1 MKILF
6 IVQGEG
12 RGHMTQALALE
23 HVLNTAGHHVSDVI
37 VGTCNHREIPFFFR
51 DKSKAQLHTIESP
64 NFYFDKKNKSIHV
77 FKTLYHNLIK
87 TPRFIRQLFK
97 IHSIY
102 RPAQHDMIINFYD
115 MLGGIYFATF
125 RPQAQTVAIAH
136 QYMALLKNFPFADG
150 YFWQKKAF
158 QWTNTISSANTQKIL
173 ALSFQPLPS
182 EQDKVQVMPPL
193 LRPEVKQLQP
203 TDQGFILAYVV
214 NKGYGEDIMAWQKQ
228 HSNIII
234 HCFWDNSKEP
244 DGWSPQP
251 NIYFH
256 HINDSHFLEK
266 MAACSGYIS
275 TAGFES
281 ICEAAFLNKPIM
293 MVPVAGQYEQACNA
307 KDALR
312 AKIGITAS
320 GFEVDQLLQHMSSF
334 VTSHSIKQ
342 WVLRGE
348 YEFPKVI
355 TQKLSQENLQWARN
369 FQ

>member
-1 MKILF
+1 
-6 IVQGEG
+6 
-12 RGHMTQALALE
+12 MTQALALE

-182 EQDKVQVMPPL
+182 EQDKVHVMPPL

>member
-23 HVLNTAGHHVSDVI
+23 HLLVAAGHHVSDII

-64 NFYFDKKNKSIHV
+64 NFYFDRKNKSIHV
-77 FKTLYHNLIK
+77 FKTLFHNLIK
-87 TPRFIRQLFK
+87 TPGFIRQLFK
-97 IHSIY
+97 IHTIY
-102 RPAQHDMIINFYD
+102 RAAQHDIIINFYD

-125 RPQAQTVAIAH
+125 RPQAQTMAIAH
-136 QYMALLKNFPFADG
+136 QYMALLKNFPFAEG

-158 QWTNTISSANTQKIL
+158 QWTNAISSANTRKIL
-173 ALSFQPLPS
+173 ALSFQLLPS
-182 EQDKVQVMPPL
+182 EQDKVHVMPPL

-203 TDQGFILAYVV
+203 SDQGFILAYVV
-214 NKGYGEDIMAWQKQ
+214 NKGYGEDIIAWQKK
-228 HSNIII
+228 HSDTTI
-234 HCFWDNSKEP
+234 HCFWDNTTKP

-307 KDALR
+307 EDALR
-312 AKIGITAS
+312 ANIGITAT
-320 GFEVDQLLQHMSSF
+320 GFDIDQLLQHMNNF
-334 VTSHSIKQ
+334 ISHNRLKQ
-342 WVLRGE
+342 WALQSE
-348 YEFPKVI
+348 HHFPELI
-355 TQKLSQENLQWARN
+355 TEGLNQEKLQLVGD